1 MAIRFLMSGGNFIYP
16 NPGATGI
23 WGSSGAVSIINTA
36 PAGRST
42 TYAFGQVGA
51 GFRTLI
57 TPNLVGGPYF
67 GVVAGYACYVPAF
80 TNQTSVIGFYDAT
93 GVLQCDVRTT
103 AVGTL
108 YCTRN
113 STTISGISTLALPIN
128 SWCYVE
134 FKALLSATAGTC
146 EVRVNGG
153 VVLTASGV
161 NNAATVNGCAQV
173 AFTTWSSGYH
183 TDFYV
188 VDNGTGTNRS
198 YLGDINVI
206 ELFPNGAGAHS
217 AWTPNIGPLVGT
229 AVANASGGTTVYT
242 YTTLGL
248 AASALLG
255 YNFVTSGYASGANN
269 GTFKCTASTA
279 TTVTLNNAAGVIDT
293 TGSIA
298 FQCVPQSGIN
308 GTGTR
313 PNGDVVYLADS
324 TTNDISDFAHT
335 PLVLT
340 GSILGISH
348 QSSLRKD
355 DAGSRSVAQVCLSST
370 ATEQGSTISLG
381 NSYQYYP
388 DIIELD
394 PNTSSPPIPFSLSA
408 LNAATFGVKE
418 IT

>member
-1 MAIRFLMSGGNFIYP
+1 MIRFLMSGGNFIYP
-16 NPGATGI
+16 NAAATGV
-23 WGSSGAVSIINTA
+23 WAFSSVVGIVNTA

-42 TYAFGQVGA
+42 TYAHTSLS
-51 GFRTLI
+51 GFRVVG
-57 TPNLVGGPYF
+57 TPNLIGGPFTTIY
-67 GVVAGYACYVPAF
+67 AGYACYVPAF
-80 TNQTSVIGFYDAT
+80 VNQTQVIAFYDAS
-93 GVLQCDVRTT
+93 GILQCDVRTT
-103 AVGTL
+103 ATGTL
-108 YCTRN
+108 YFTRN
-113 STTISGISTLALPIN
+113 GTFIGAISTFALPIN
-128 SWCYVE
+128 SWFYLE
-134 FKALLSATAGTC
+134 FRAILSTTGTGTC

-153 VVLTASGV
+153 VVNTLTGV
-161 NNAATVNGCAQV
+161 TNAATVNGCAQV
-173 AFTTWSSGYH
+173 VYTTWSSGYH

-188 VDNGTGTNRS
+188 VDGGTGTNRS

-217 AWTPNIGPLVGT
+217 AWTANIGPLTGT

-248 AASALLG
+248 AASALIG
-255 YNFVTSGYASGANN
+255 YNFVTSTYAHAANN
-269 GTFKCTASTA
+269 GTFICTASTA
-279 TTVTLNNAAGVIDT
+279 TTVTLNNAAGVSDT

-298 FQCVPQSGIN
+298 FQCIPQSGIN
-308 GTGTR
+308 QTGTR
-313 PNGDVVYLADS
+313 PNGDVAYLADA

-355 DAGSRSVAQVCLSST
+355 DAGSRSVAQVCLSGT